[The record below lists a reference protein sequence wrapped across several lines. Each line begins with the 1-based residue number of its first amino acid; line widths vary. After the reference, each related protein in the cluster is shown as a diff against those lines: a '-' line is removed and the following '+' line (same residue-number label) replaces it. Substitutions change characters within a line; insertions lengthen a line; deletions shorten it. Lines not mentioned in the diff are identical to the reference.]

1 MRTTRGGPDG
11 QGDSGPVIVE
21 APDDVDVRIHAAPDR
36 GAGDPHRSR
45 DLGPDDGAPAGE
57 DALIQGLNASVDSTI
72 VADVRLSLPP
82 EQRFRSATAEQTR
95 LRVQVAANEDAVVLM
110 QGKDGV
116 FTWVYPDQGPAADAP
131 LERRA
136 LREVT
141 FTLTSVE
148 VMQNPTRGLPGLG
161 AIGGWL
167 VDKLTKPVR
176 AIVLTFVADIAI
188 EILIRRIEGGN
199 KLGLVAIDGLDPK
212 LWVTADPPAALPSN
226 LLDGQPKRVLLLVHG
241 TFSNTRGSFGQLTTH
256 REGKSFL
263 QAAYDHY
270 DAVLGFDHKTLAD
283 SVETNVEQIKAVL
296 GTLPAGTVVDTVAY
310 SRGGLVYRVLAE
322 EALPDLA
329 WRKAVFVGCTNAGT
343 HLASPENWRAL
354 ADIYTN
360 VIMAG
365 AKFTATL
372 VGGGA
377 LNPLIELGIK
387 SLGEFV
393 TILPRRAV
401 VEGHVPGLA
410 SMDPDGGTVR
420 RLNTAT
426 ATTSARAYYAIS
438 SDFEP
443 GLDFGRGIGPALSRV
458 LLDKVTD
465 DLWKKAAN
473 DLVVDTKS
481 MDNVGGRQAWM
492 GQVNAY
498 PQGGDCY
505 HTIYF
510 SLEKTARQLSEWLIT
525 PDEDVP
531 EALEAMEAGVP
542 DGDEAE
548 AGDDGAAGA
557 LDDYAGRNP
566 QRGGAF
572 APERAR
578 FDSLGF
584 GLAPTGPARP
594 RIDASIS
601 SGQKRHA
608 PPPMSAAPPPVRAAT
623 AQDRIAFNAA
633 ASMPQSPVAGLWTP
647 LTVTLSQDD
656 IAIIAGHV
664 RTQAAV
670 EADPAQRLRL
680 TLRARVNCV
689 LGETTEA
696 VVDAPVAGEP
706 VERIFQIKG
715 SAPGP
720 AEVWVEITQGADTLQ
735 RLVLQPEFASAAT
748 TTASATVTS
757 ESNAL
762 PMIDLRVWEERI
774 DEGSR
779 LRFLVRSNELNL
791 DIEAFTTLGVVD
803 RVTYVAQLYKTLE
816 NTWRPAGANFNAATQ
831 QIINRGADLY
841 RKLFPLQVQRAL
853 WKHRKQIGSIQ
864 VFSYAPTIPWEV
876 CFLTEPPSADDGM
889 APLDSPSPSTANGG
903 RFLAEFGLTRWLS
916 NIGIAPARLS
926 LRPGKALYCIPNYV
940 EPGLRLANL
949 QTEATMLV
957 DTLGAKAISPH
968 LEPVLDVLRGDAG
981 EDFDVLHFAC
991 HGQADG
997 GAIWNSALL
1006 LEGEGTATNPIREAL
1021 GVSDL
1026 GVARLTVGGRRPIIF
1041 LNACQAGTG
1050 GATLGGSTGLAQ
1062 VLVERG
1068 AGLLVSALWSVSDQ
1082 TASTFA
1088 KTFYTQLQAGL
1099 TVTEAVCEARQA
1111 AKASTPQDFTWLAY
1125 TVFGHPYARVTP

>member
-1 MRTTRGGPDG
+1 MRTIRGGADG
-11 QGDSGPVIVE
+11 QSVDGPVTVE
-21 APDDVDVRIHAAPDR
+21 APDDVDVRIHAAPNR
-36 GAGDPHRSR
+36 GAGDRHRSR
-45 DLGPDDGAPAGE
+45 DPGPEDSGPQIE

-82 EQRFRSATAEQTR
+82 EQRFRRDLAEPTR
-95 LRVQVAANEDAVVLM
+95 LRVQVAADEDAVVLM
-110 QGKDGV
+110 QGEDGI
-116 FTWVYPDQGPAADAP
+116 FTWVYPDQGPADGARP
-131 LERRA
+131 ERRA

-141 FTLTSVE
+141 FTLAADDYTP
-148 VMQNPTRGLPGLG
+148 NPTRGLPHLG

-188 EILIRRIEGGN
+188 DILIRRIEGGN
-199 KLGLVAIDGLDPK
+199 KIGLVVLKGMDPK
-212 LWVTADPPAALPSN
+212 RWVTADPPAAVPDDLFN
-226 LLDGQPKRVLLLVHG
+226 GQPKRVLLLVHG

-256 REGKSFL
+256 DEGKTFL
-263 QAAYDHY
+263 ETAYDYY

-296 GTLPAGTVVDTVAY
+296 GALPAGTVIDTIAY

-322 EALPDLA
+322 EALPDLG

-372 VGGGA
+372 MGGGV
-377 LNPLIELGIK
+377 LNSLIELGIK

-410 SMDPDGGTVR
+410 SMDPDGATVR
-420 RLNTAT
+420 RLNA
-426 ATTSARAYYAIS
+426 ATTTRPARAYYAIS

-443 GLDFGRGIGPALSRV
+443 GLDFGQGIGPALSRA

-465 DLWKKAAN
+465 DLWQNRAN
-473 DLVVDTKS
+473 DLVVDTAS
-481 MDNVGGRQAWM
+481 MNNVGGRQAWM

-498 PQGGDCY
+498 PRSGDCY

-510 SLEKTARQLSEWLIT
+510 SLDKTTRQLGHWLIT
-525 PDEDVP
+525 PDQDVP
-531 EALEAMEAGVP
+531 PPPEPMENGAP
-542 DGDEAE
+542 AKGDVAKVGDAAADWAVDRDASEDPWRGSGFPAE
-548 AGDDGAAGA
+548 HS
-557 LDDYAGRNP
+557 
-566 QRGGAF
+566 
-572 APERAR
+572 R
-578 FDSLGF
+578 FDSLDF
-584 GLAPTGPARP
+584 SLAPAGRPRP

-601 SGQKRHA
+601 SSEEWHA
-608 PPPMSAAPPPVRAAT
+608 PPMATPPPTGAA

-633 ASMPQSPVAGLWTP
+633 ASMPQSPVAGSWTSLAVILSREP
-647 LTVTLSQDD
+647 IALASGHAQAHATV
-656 IAIIAGHV
+656 
-664 RTQAAV
+664 
-670 EADPAQRLRL
+670 EMDPTRRLRL
-680 TLRARVNCV
+680 TLRARTNCV
-689 LGETTEA
+689 LGETSEA
-696 VVDAPVAGEP
+696 VVDTPAPGAP

-720 AEVWVEITQGADTLQ
+720 GEVWVEITQGADTLQ
-735 RLVLQPEFASAAT
+735 RLVLQPDFAQAAT
-748 TTASATVTS
+748 AIATAVVTGAS
-757 ESNAL
+757 TAL

-779 LRFLVRSNELNL
+779 LRFLVRSNELGI
-791 DIEAFTTLGVVD
+791 DIEAFTTLGAVD

-816 NTWRPAGANFNAATQ
+816 NTWRPAGANFGAATQ
-831 QIINRGADLY
+831 QIVNRGADLY
-841 RKLFPLQVQRAL
+841 RKLFPLRVQRAL

-876 CFLTEPPSADDGM
+876 CFLTQPPSEDDGDGP
-889 APLDSPSPSTANGG
+889 ADSPSPSLEDGG
-903 RFLAEFGLTRWLS
+903 KFLAELGLTRWLS

-926 LRPGKALYCIPNYV
+926 LRPGKALYCIPNYT
-940 EPGLRLANL
+940 ETGLHLANL
-949 QTEATMLV
+949 QTEASMLA

-968 LEPVLDVLRGDAG
+968 LESVLDVLRGDAG

-991 HGQADG
+991 HGQADS

-1006 LEGEGTATNPIREAL
+1006 LEGEGTADRPVREAL

-1026 GVARLTVGGRRPIIF
+1026 GVARLTIGGRRPIVF

-1050 GATLGGSTGLAQ
+1050 GQTLGGSTGLAQ

-1068 AGLLVSALWSVSDQ
+1068 AGLLVSALWSVSDK

-1088 KTFYTQLQAGL
+1088 KTFYTRLQAGL
-1099 TVTEAVCEARQA
+1099 TVTEAVRDARQA

>member
-11 QGDSGPVIVE
+11 QGDNGPVIVE
-21 APDDVDVRIHAAPDR
+21 APDDVDVRIQAAPNR
-36 GAGDPHRSR
+36 GAGDARRRR
-45 DLGPDDGAPAGE
+45 DFGAADGGPQAE

-82 EQRFRSATAEQTR
+82 EQRFRKTIAEPTR
-95 LRVQVAANEDAVVLM
+95 LRVQVASNEDAAVLM
-110 QGKDGV
+110 QSEDGV
-116 FTWVYPDQGPAADAP
+116 FTWVYPDQGPADGTP
-131 LERRA
+131 PERRA

-141 FTLTSVE
+141 FTLTAVDNTP
-148 VMQNPTRGLPGLG
+148 NPSRGFPDPG

-176 AIVLTFVADIAI
+176 AIVLTFAADIAI
-188 EILIRRIEGGN
+188 EVLIRRIEGGN
-199 KLGLVAIDGLDPK
+199 KIGLVVLDDLDPK
-212 LWVTADPPAALPSN
+212 RWMTADPPAALPSN
-226 LLDGQPKRVLLLVHG
+226 LFDGQPKRVLLLVHG
-241 TFSNTRGSFGQLTTH
+241 TFSNTRGSFGQLTAYG
-256 REGKSFL
+256 EGKKFL
-263 QAAYDHY
+263 QAAYAYY

-283 SVETNVEQIKAVL
+283 SVETNVAQIKAVL
-296 GTLPAGTVVDTVAY
+296 AALPAGTVVDAVAY

-410 SMDPDGGTVR
+410 SMDPDGDTVR

-443 GLDFGRGIGPALSRV
+443 GLDFGRGVGPALSRV

-510 SLEKTARQLSEWLIT
+510 SLDKTARQLSEWLIT
-525 PDEDVP
+525 PDEDAP
-531 EALEAMEAGVP
+531 ESLEAMAQGVP
-542 DGDEAE
+542 DGGEPE
-548 AGDDGAAGA
+548 AGDDGAAA
-557 LDDYAGRNP
+557 AADDAASGDPPRD
-566 QRGGAF
+566 GGF

-578 FDSLGF
+578 FDSLDF
-584 GLAPTGPARP
+584 GLAPAGPPRP

-601 SGQKRHA
+601 PGQERHA
-608 PPPMSAAPPPVRAAT
+608 PPSTAAAPPAEGT
-623 AQDRIAFNAA
+623 MAQDRIAFNAA
-633 ASMPQSPVAGLWTP
+633 ASMPQSPVAGSWAP
-647 LTVTLSQDD
+647 LTVTLSQEA
-656 IAIIAGHV
+656 IAAIAGHA
-664 RTQAAV
+664 QAHAGV
-670 EADPAQRLRL
+670 EADPAQLLRL
-680 TLRARVNCV
+680 ILRARANCV

-696 VVDAPVAGEP
+696 VVEAPAAGAP

-720 AEVWVEITQGADTLQ
+720 GEVWVEITQRADTLQ
-735 RLVLQPEFASAAT
+735 RLVLQPEFAEAA
-748 TTASATVTS
+748 TASATAVVTGA
-757 ESNAL
+757 SNML

-774 DEGSR
+774 DEGAR
-779 LRFLVRSNELNL
+779 LRFLVRSNELGL
-791 DIEAFTTLGVVD
+791 DIEAFTTLGAVD
-803 RVTYVAQLYKTLE
+803 RVTYVAQLYKALE
-816 NTWRPAGANFNAATQ
+816 NTWRPAGANFNASTQ

-841 RKLFPLQVQRAL
+841 RKLFPLKVQRAL

-876 CFLTEPPSADDGM
+876 CFLTQPPKEDDGDGP
-889 APLDSPSPSTANGG
+889 ADSPSPSLEDGG

-926 LRPGKALYCIPNYV
+926 LRPGKALYCIPNY

-949 QTEATMLV
+949 QKEAEMLA

-968 LEPVLDVLRGDAG
+968 IEPVLDVLRGDAG
-981 EDFDVLHFAC
+981 EDFDVLHFAG

-1006 LEGEGTATNPIREAL
+1006 LEGEGTATSPIREAL

-1026 GVARLTVGGRRPIIF
+1026 GMARLTVGGRRPIVF

-1050 GATLGGSTGLAQ
+1050 GNTLGGSTGLAQ
-1062 VLVERG
+1062 ILVERG
-1068 AGLLVSALWSVSDQ
+1068 AGLLVSALWSVSDA
-1082 TASTFA
+1082 TASMFA

-1099 TVTEAVCEARQA
+1099 TVTEAVRDARQA